1 MAYAMSGRFRSGIC
15 DFVKK
20 FESGLRREAL
30 PPVSITPSIFSL
42 VGIIKL
48 HESFGRVS
56 RDSCLLTPSVKT
68 VRLTAKNNFSICYS
82 SSSSR
87 GETVPSTDINISTSE
102 QLDSVWQVILE
113 DDDFHTYQYVIEML
127 GKIFGYSQEKAFAL
141 ARIVDTNGRVAVYT
155 DSKAQCEEMQNHIH
169 AYGADP
175 RIESSKGSMTAIIE
189 PL

>member
-1 MAYAMSGRFRSGIC
+1 MGK
-15 DFVKK
+15 D
-20 FESGLRREAL
+20 
-30 PPVSITPSIFSL
+30 
-42 VGIIKL
+42 
-48 HESFGRVS
+48 SFQ
-56 RDSCLLTPSVKT
+56 LTLSVKT
-68 VRLTAKNNFSICYS
+68 ADLTTKNKFSIRYC

-102 QLDSVWQVILE
+102 QLDSVWQVVLE

-155 DSKAQCEEMQNHIH
+155 DSKTQCEEMQNHIH